1 MVQSQEWTLSALE
14 KEELQALRKKVHEL
28 TKLNQNLSNIVE
40 EETEKNKLLKQ
51 QIRSTEEELE
61 RSVTVNQEA
70 QELDKE
76 VQDLKENN
84 SLLKNQLAN
93 EKSQVA

>member
-1 MVQSQEWTLSALE
+1 MVQSQELTLSALE

-84 SLLKNQLAN
+84 SLLKN
-93 EKSQVA
+93 